1 MAGPVKMNDR
11 PYTPRVQ
18 ALQVST
24 KQLEIK
30 QDSHMERFEH
40 LQEGLLIG
48 QGQAMSVN
56 VLHREA
62 SVLAHAVHVS
72 IKSLWTH
79 C

>member
-1 MAGPVKMNDR
+1 MIHS

-18 ALQVST
+18 ALEVST
-24 KQLEIK
+24 KQVEIK
-30 QDSHMERFEH
+30 EDSHMERFEH

-48 QGQAMSVN
+48 LGQAMSVN

-62 SVLAHAVHVS
+62 SLLAHAVHVS